1 MKLIDFYLQKNEYS
15 CKIRGRNI
23 VKVCLGGNHRMVID
37 KMQQTTFEQKTY
49 EEWQEIAVN
58 SLRGLPFDNLI
69 TKTIEGIDLYP
80 LYTEQSEKLASLD
93 PIREAKNEI
102 GWTVAQQQ
110 YTTNANDYMQQLKDS
125 LSRGNEAIVYDG
137 TTVLNWNEE
146 TLTDLAKYVT
156 KYPVYFFNV
165 SKNDSIIQ
173 VFEKIKEDNKETVI
187 GIVELNGESP
197 LLEGFK
203 HIRTIGADTTEAHH
217 LGADAVTEL
226 ALALAKA
233 TDEVD
238 RLGSFSQLSERF
250 FARFAIDTHFFMEI
264 AKLRAFRVLWQA
276 LSSAYGEE
284 SSSLIPLITETSKRS
299 YSMVDP
305 YVNLLRAG
313 NSAFSAILGGTDVL
327 TVHPHDILTSPTEI
341 SIRLA
346 RNVQLVIKEETLVT
360 EVLDPSGGAYFI
372 ESLTKEL
379 VEKAWALFVDIE
391 AFGGYALY
399 VDSDLY
405 KKRIEKLHKERIND
419 VAKGKHSLVGTSVY
433 ADLSATDQNEANSIV
448 RGRLAEPFEKF
459 RRIFK
464 DEQPNIAL
472 LTFGAL
478 KDFKA
483 RADFVSGFFAS
494 GGLTATWSPA
504 FETVEEALNW
514 LSEKQLDYVV
524 ICATNAR
531 TEEVVGP
538 FLEKV
543 SKQFVIDV
551 AGKFSEEQSKEWLE
565 KGLDGFIY
573 QGLNKLEKFSNV
585 LHRWKGDIVHEKA

>member
-1 MKLIDFYLQKNEYS
+1 M
-15 CKIRGRNI
+15 R
-23 VKVCLGGNHRMVID
+23 VCLGGNHRMVVD

-93 PIREAKNEI
+93 PIREAKKEI

-110 YTTNANDYMQQLKDS
+110 YTTDANDYMQQLKGS

-146 TLTDLAKYVT
+146 TLTDLSKYVT
-156 KYPVYFFNV
+156 SYPIYFFNV
-165 SKNDSIIQ
+165 SKNDPIIQ
-173 VFEKIKEDNKETVI
+173 VFEKINGENQETVR
-187 GIVELNGESP
+187 GVVELDGESS

-203 HIRTIGADTTEAHH
+203 HIRTIGADTIEAHH
-217 LGADAVTEL
+217 LGADTVTEL

-233 TDEVD
+233 TDAVGQV
-238 RLGSFSQLSERF
+238 GSFTRLSEQF

-284 SSSLIPLITETSKRS
+284 YVNHIPLITETSKRS
-299 YSMVDP
+299 FSMVDP

-327 TVHPHDILTSPTEI
+327 TVHPHDVLTSPTEI
-341 SIRLA
+341 STRLA

-399 VDSDLY
+399 VESDLY
-405 KKRIEKLHKERIND
+405 KKRIQELHKARINN

-433 ADLSATDQNEANSIV
+433 ADLTANDQNEANSIV
-448 RGRLAEPFEKF
+448 SGRLAEPFEKF
-459 RRIFK
+459 RRTFK

-494 GGLTATWSPA
+494 GGLKATWSPG

-514 LSEKQLDYVV
+514 VSEEKLDYVV

-543 SKQFVIDV
+543 SKNLVIDV
-551 AGKFSEEQSKEWLE
+551 AGKFRDEQSKEWLE
-565 KGLDGFIY
+565 KGLDGFVY
-573 QGLNKLEKFSNV
+573 QGLNKLEKFSSV
-585 LHRWKGDIVHEKA
+585 LHHWKGEVVHDKA